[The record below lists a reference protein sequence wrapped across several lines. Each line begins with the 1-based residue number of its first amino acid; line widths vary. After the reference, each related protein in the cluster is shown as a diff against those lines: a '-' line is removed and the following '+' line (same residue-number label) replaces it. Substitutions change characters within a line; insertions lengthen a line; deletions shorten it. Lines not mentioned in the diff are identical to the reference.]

1 LILLGVDLWLWIA
14 GRIDM
19 ANVDTLK
26 ACVSLQHILNFIEN
40 EQKWMTANLK
50 GLRSLHRKWFL
61 SRWNSEVV
69 SVGLGV
75 GLALTFLALDAFTNL
90 TYTNTIE
97 VVSLATMIPGIFFL
111 LSQNF
116 KRQHMIGADEQLSS
130 PAPQCDLHI
139 LDAFVHHFAQ
149 KHADISA
156 GFVSKIHD
164 LKANGLTPYQAHRI
178 VRILQ
183 LEFGITEEM
192 LLNDILLPA
201 VTVDAQIDVAP
212 LQRSTQTRNTLKL

>member
-1 LILLGVDLWLWIA
+1 
-14 GRIDM
+14 M
-19 ANVDTLK
+19 ANVDILK

-50 GLRSLHRKWFL
+50 GIQSLHRKWFL

-75 GLALTFLALDAFTNL
+75 GFALTFLAIDTFTNL

-116 KRQHMIGADEQLSS
+116 KRQYMIGADEQLSS
-130 PAPQCDLHI
+130 SSPQCSLHI
-139 LDAFVHHFAQ
+139 LDAFVNHFAQ

-156 GFVSKIHD
+156 GFVAKIHD
-164 LKANGLTPYQAHRI
+164 LKANGLTPYQAYRI